1 MIALVC
7 VFLSN
12 SSTPSAPASRT
23 IEDTVR
29 IEVGSKQVNGRVYA
43 PHAARVRVRIGS
55 PDAPIVSEWTNELA
69 LGDSGGRPVMRWV
82 TKGTRQ
88 APNGATVTWE
98 LRQTYDAET
107 LAPYGYHST
116 ASTGAFTQLTLSG
129 NRVRGAKRLP
139 GDSLTQPVDVTLDR
153 AGFFAGA
160 SDLIPTAVGL
170 KEGTVIVAPFWSP
183 AMTKAEMR
191 IHTVVGKATVNVEGT
206 DVTSWKVE
214 ERRYSDK
221 QLVATWYLLDSS
233 PYMVYGEVP
242 LPNGQVQRMTE
253 VAIPRSSSK

>member
-1 MIALVC
+1 MIAVLLAL
-7 VFLSN
+7 LS
-12 SSTPSAPASRT
+12 SPSIPSATTSRAP
-23 IEDTVR
+23 EDTLR

-88 APNGATVTWE
+88 GANGAMVTWE

-116 ASTGAFTQLTLSG
+116 ASTGALTQLTLSG
-129 NRVRGAKRLP
+129 NRVRGTKRLP
-139 GDSLTQPVDVTLDR
+139 GDRVVQAVDVTLDR

-170 KEGTVIVAPFWSP
+170 KAGTVIVAPFWSP

-191 IHTVVGKATVNVEGT
+191 IHTVVGKATVNVEGR
-206 DVTSWKVE
+206 DVSSWKVE

-221 QLVATWYLLDSS
+221 QLMATWYLLDTS

-242 LPNGQVQRMTE
+242 LPNGEVQRMTE
-253 VAIPRSSSK
+253 VAIPLSGTK